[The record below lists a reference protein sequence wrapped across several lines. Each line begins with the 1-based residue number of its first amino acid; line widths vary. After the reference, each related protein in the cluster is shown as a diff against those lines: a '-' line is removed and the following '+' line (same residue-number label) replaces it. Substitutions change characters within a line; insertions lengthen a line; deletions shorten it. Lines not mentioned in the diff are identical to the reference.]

1 MNNLILRA
9 FGGLVFLDAVLAA
22 CLFVPAGTFTY
33 WQAWLFLAVW
43 TVCIVV
49 VAAAADLLGLD
60 IRGWLTDLWDTL
72 TQISAA
78 YIVGYFVTKFIQTTA
93 TAFAWFSILRVAYPG
108 AVRYREVLASYAVSV
123 ALNSILPAN
132 IGTFVLLVMFSVT
145 IAGATF
151 AGVLGSYAVEKI
163 FFTVAGAFVYL
174 YLFLEVGGSFD
185 RKFSFLSDKPV
196 ATVLLLLGGAFLIYL
211 LIRRLWPHVV
221 RWWGQAKEGGTIL
234 VHPRAYFGRVFLPSL
249 ISWLAM
255 LTGIGVLLA
264 AYNIPV
270 TFSTLMHVA
279 GGNSLANVTSVTPG
293 GAGVT
298 QAFNVASLKGVAS
311 ATDATAYSV
320 ANQLLSTAWN
330 LVFALCLMI
339 WAWGWTGGK
348 QLVRTSY
355 EDAKRRE
362 EDEREK
368 RRQRKAAK
376 AAGQEGVA

>member
-1 MNNLILRA
+1 MEA
-9 FGGLVFLDAVLAA
+9 SATVDSPPSGGRRWR
-22 CLFVPAGTFTY
+22 PA
-33 WQAWLFLAVW
+33 WRRLLVW

-49 VAAAADLLGLD
+49 FVAAANLLGLD
-60 IRGWLTDLWDTL
+60 IRGWLSDLWHTL
-72 TQISAA
+72 TAISLASIVA
-78 YIVGYFVTKFIQTTA
+78 YFLTKFVQTTA
-93 TAFAWFSILRVAYPG
+93 TAFAWYSILRVAYPG
-108 AVRYREVLASYAVSV
+108 AVRWRDVLASYAVSV

-163 FFTVAGAFVYL
+163 FFTLAGAFVYL
-174 YLFLEVGGSFD
+174 YLFLDVGGSFD

-196 ATVLLLLGGAFLIYL
+196 ATILLLLGGAFLIYL
-211 LIRRLWPHVV
+211 VIRRLWPHVV
-221 RWWGQAKEGGTIL
+221 RWWEQAKEGGTIL
-234 VHPRAYFGRVFLPSL
+234 VHPRAYFGRVFLPSFV
-249 ISWLAM
+249 SWLAM

-264 AYNIPV
+264 AYGIPV

-279 GGNSLANVTSVTPG
+279 GGNSIANVTSVTPG

-298 QAFNVASLKGVAS
+298 QAFNVASLRGVAS

-330 LVFALCLMI
+330 ILYAICLMI

-362 EDEREK
+362 EEQREK
-368 RRQRKAAK
+368 RRRRK